1 MKTVLIISYYWPPA
15 GGPGVQR
22 PLKFARYLHELGWK
36 VIVLTVREG
45 VYPARD
51 ESLLEEVPAGVRVFK
66 SFSPEPEIFLR
77 KLAPG
82 NAPPPPVGVLAEQP
96 ASRVKR
102 LIHHIRLNY
111 FIPDAKVMWRYNSRR
126 LAERLVQLYKPDIIF
141 STSPPPTTHLIAYD
155 IKKRFPV
162 RWVADF
168 RDPWSRIHYY
178 HGKRTA
184 FAERWDQRLERKVL
198 HACDRIVCVSR
209 AFAGLLVDDLPE
221 KTAIIPN
228 GYDAGDFVSH
238 YRKGDHFNL
247 LYVGGL
253 NRNRWYDTLFK
264 NIVALIREGVL
275 PAGRV
280 RLTLAGNIAPALL
293 GELRYIFADYPQVLR
308 IKDYLPHK
316 EATALMQQADLL
328 LLFMEKVDRYQGHL
342 PGKLFEYLA
351 ALRPILGCGPA
362 DGEAAALLEELGAG
376 SVVSVPEQMK
386 EALRRAYD
394 DWEQNR
400 PPGIDRGKVK
410 NWERKNL
417 TRRLAGLFEELIA
430 G

>member
-36 VIVLTVREG
+36 VVVLTVKDG

-51 ESLLEEVPAGVRVFK
+51 DSLLEEIPSEIKVFK
-66 SFSPEPEIFLR
+66 SFSPEPEMLLR
-77 KLAPG
+77 KLASSDPR
-82 NAPPPPVGVLAEQP
+82 PSPVGVLAEKP
-96 ASRVKR
+96 SSFHKR
-102 LIHHIRLNY
+102 IIHHIRLNY

-126 LAERLVQLYKPDIIF
+126 LAERLVQLYKPDIVF

-178 HGKRTA
+178 RGQRSA
-184 FAERWDQRLERKVL
+184 WAEKWDQRLERKVL
-198 HACDRIVCVSR
+198 NACDQILCVSR
-209 AFAGLLVDDLPE
+209 AFAGLLVEQHPD

-228 GYDAGDFVSH
+228 GYDAGDFASR
-238 YRKGDHFNL
+238 YRKTERFNM
-247 LYVGGL
+247 LYIGGL
-253 NRNRWYDTLFK
+253 NRNRWYASLFK
-264 NIVALIREGVL
+264 TIIAMLKEGALPEDK
-275 PAGRV
+275 V
-280 RLTLAGNIAPALL
+280 RLTLAGNIAPAVLA
-293 GELRYIFADYPQVLR
+293 ELRTIFADYPEILQ
-308 IKDYLPHK
+308 IKDYVPHQQ
-316 EATALMQQADLL
+316 ATTMMQQADLL

-351 ALRPILGCGPA
+351 AMRPVLGCGPA

-376 SVVSVPEQMK
+376 RVVDSPEEMK
-386 EALRRAYD
+386 DLIGRAYT
-394 DWEQNR
+394 DWVQ
-400 PPGIDRGKVK
+400 GIAPAMDRKKVE
-410 NWERKNL
+410 NWERRNL
-417 TRRLAGLFEELIA
+417 TRQLAALFEKVLA
-430 G
+430 R